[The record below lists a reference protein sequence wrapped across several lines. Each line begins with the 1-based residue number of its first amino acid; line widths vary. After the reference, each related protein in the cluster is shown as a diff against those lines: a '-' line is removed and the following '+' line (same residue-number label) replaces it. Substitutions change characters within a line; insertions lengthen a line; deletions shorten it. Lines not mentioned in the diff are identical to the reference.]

1 MESTLS
7 LEAFNHLDHFY
18 NGLVPQIDLGDS
30 GGAFVWVCSYA
41 GMKFFRPMTIGE
53 AMEAT
58 IKDFAWQN

>member
-30 GGAFVWVCSYA
+30 GGAFVWICSYA

-53 AMEAT
+53 AMDAT

>member
-18 NGLVPQIDLGDS
+18 NGLVPQIDLRDS
-30 GGAFVWVCSYA
+30 GGAFVWVCTYG
-41 GMKFFRPMTIGE
+41 GMKFFRPITIGE

-58 IKDFAWQN
+58 IKDFAKQN